1 MFGERRKSARTS
13 RRSPKQTPHQPA
25 PLALLPHTATHTAIG
40 CTLSQAEKGREGGGD
55 PLPLSRLQQQ
65 QAARLLLCLRRRLSC
80 RFNRRLQTETIGEP
94 RHSRTMSDM
103 MSTPRR
109 IIAAAQQSLLRLLQ
123 LPLSLL
129 RLSSSSPSPPVMT
142 HRRSSSAHIIGAAKS
157 SANTLHSSLLMSSL
171 LYNRTLSSSS
181 QPSQPPCHSPPLL
194 TACWPSAEGC
204 AKPSHCNARLNALRD
219 DRRHKFMR
227 HTGYS

>member
-1 MFGERRKSARTS
+1 MSRDRGQSCEKGELLSGGLEGASALTVELTLLAGLRKRRDKRAAGMLSLRLLRRRLSGGLFGERRKSARTS

-94 RHSRTMSDM
+94 RHSSQTTSNT

-129 RLSSSSPSPPVMT
+129 RLSSSPL
-142 HRRSSSAHIIGAAKS
+142 RR
-157 SANTLHSSLLMSSL
+157 
-171 LYNRTLSSSS
+171 LS
-181 QPSQPPCHSPPLL
+181 
-194 TACWPSAEGC
+194 
-204 AKPSHCNARLNALRD
+204 
-219 DRRHKFMR
+219 
-227 HTGYS
+227 